1 MGGGSSKKQATN
13 ANQPVQSTFPPVQQQ
28 VPDNRPIQR
37 SSPMMT
43 SPSPVDGQ
51 SGFKPDRTLSIIA
64 SPTPSKHSQ
73 RTIDRRMT
81 SSPIYDKH
89 GASFRASNNN
99 SPQDGDDIALPHIN
113 KAANRSGT
121 RSSTHTSTVS
131 PAVPSERPQT
141 GSRSLY
147 GSQKGANHSSSAT
160 PHGHDHYYC
169 NHCPHCRRQSQ
180 ISRKAT
186 PAPKWLTE
194 KPGNV
199 PFSIDMDKY
208 DSEAV
213 KEKVIDENGHVPGSY
228 DYRPQLTL
236 EQSDDYDVRKENY
249 FTQTLVAKTSP
260 NVSPVRT
267 PFPENNVLQRRERR
281 INKPYGLPL
290 FAD

>member
-37 SSPMMT
+37 SSPMTT
-43 SPSPVDGQ
+43 SPSPINEP
-51 SGFKPDRTLSIIA
+51 SGFKPDRTLSRIA
-64 SPTPSKHSQ
+64 SPAPSKHSQ
-73 RTIDRRMT
+73 RTVDRRMT
-81 SSPIYDKH
+81 SSPIDDKH
-89 GASFRASNNN
+89 VASFRESNNN

-113 KAANRSGT
+113 KSANRSGT
-121 RSSTHTSTVS
+121 RSSTRTSTVT
-131 PAVPSERPQT
+131 PAVPSERRQT
-141 GSRSLY
+141 GAD
-147 GSQKGANHSSSAT
+147 QSSSAT